1 MPDGRIKLGA
11 AASDPQVAVNLPG
24 NRNGTGTSW

>member
-11 AASDPQVAVNLPG
+11 AASDPQVAINLG
-24 NRNGTGTSW
+24 NGRSASTGW